1 VGSDLPSWG
10 HGSGHGFSPYRDR
23 SSGGGWITSG
33 LPGQLASVVSYG
45 YSSLKNVLF
54 GPHMETEASDLYNA
68 ADAASH

>member
-1 VGSDLPSWG
+1 LGTRFG
-10 HGSGHGFSPYRDR
+10 TRF
-23 SSGGGWITSG
+23 
-33 LPGQLASVVSYG
+33 LASVVSYG